1 MRAAVYTR
9 YGAPTVVQVEERQL
23 PVPKPHQLLVKVHAS
38 CLNSADVRLRSLRI
52 PLGFGLISRLIFGI
66 RAPRRPIL
74 GVDLAGTVVAVGD
87 DVSHFKPGDAIIAL
101 TGMAM
106 GAHAEY
112 VCLDADG
119 AIAHK
124 PARLDFNQAAA
135 LVFGGST
142 ALDFLRRG
150 QLKAG
155 ESILIN
161 GAGGAVGCA
170 ALQLARHSG
179 ACITAV
185 CSADKRDLVL
195 SLGAQNVVDYRQED
209 FTRRS
214 ERYDLIMDT
223 QGNAPWSKSRSAL
236 APGGRLL
243 AVCATLP
250 QMLQALWL
258 PLWRRERV
266 IAGPCVERA
275 EDLAELAALAEAGI
289 LVPVIDRI
297 YTLAQIAEAHEYV
310 DSGHKQG
317 SVIIEISPN
326 SLTG

>member
-9 YGAPTVVQVEERQL
+9 YGAPTVVQVEERQP
-23 PVPKPHQLLVKVHAS
+23 PVPKAHQLLVKVHAS
-38 CLNSADVRLRSLRI
+38 CVNSADVRLRSMRV
-52 PLGFGLISRLIFGI
+52 PLGFGLISRLIFGV

-74 GVDLAGTVVAVGD
+74 GVDLAGTVVALGD
-87 DVSHFKPGDAIIAL
+87 EVTRFKPGDTIIAL
-101 TGMAM
+101 TGLNM

-112 VCLDADG
+112 VCLDAEG

-135 LVFGGST
+135 LIFGGTT

-150 QLKAG
+150 RLKAG

-170 ALQLARHSG
+170 ALQLARHYDG
-179 ACITAV
+179 RITAV
-185 CSADKRDLVL
+185 CSADKRDLVQ
-195 SLGAQNVVDYRQED
+195 SLGAEQVVDYRQED
-209 FTRRS
+209 FTRRG
-214 ERYDLIMDT
+214 ERYDLVMDI
-223 QGNAPWSKSRSAL
+223 QGTAPWSKSRRAL

-250 QMLQALWL
+250 QMLEALWL

-275 EDLAELAALAEAGI
+275 EDLAELAALADAGI

-297 YTLAQIAEAHEYV
+297 YPLAQIAEAHEYV
-310 DSGHKQG
+310 DGGHKRG
-317 SVIIEISPN
+317 SVVISC
-326 SLTG
+326 

>member
-9 YGAPTVVQVEERQL
+9 YGAPTVVQVEEREL

-38 CLNSADVRLRSLRI
+38 CVNSADVRLRSLRI

-66 RAPRRPIL
+66 RTPRRPIL

-87 DVSHFKPGDAIIAL
+87 DISRFKSGDAIIAL

-150 QLKAG
+150 RLKAG

-170 ALQLARHSG
+170 ALQISRHLGAR
-179 ACITAV
+179 ITAV

-195 SLGAQNVVDYRQED
+195 SLGAQNVVDYRQAD
-209 FTRRS
+209 FTRS
-214 ERYDLIMDT
+214 GERYDLIMDT
-223 QGNAPWSKSRSAL
+223 HGTAPWSKSRSAL

-266 IAGPCVERA
+266 IAGPCAERA
-275 EDLAELAALAEAGI
+275 GDLAELAAWAEAGI

-297 YTLAQIAEAHEYV
+297 YPLAQIVEAHEYV
-310 DSGHKQG
+310 DGGHKKG
-317 SVIIEISPN
+317 SVIIN
-326 SLTG
+326 GN

>member
-23 PVPKPHQLLVKVHAS
+23 SAPKAHQLLVKVHAS
-38 CLNSADVRLRSLRI
+38 CVNSADVRLRSLRM
-52 PLGFGLISRLIFGI
+52 PLGFGLISRLIFGT
-66 RAPRRPIL
+66 RVPRRPIL

-87 DVSHFKPGDAIIAL
+87 QVTRFKPGDAIIAL

-112 VCLDADG
+112 VCLDTDG

-135 LVFGGST
+135 LVFGGTT

-161 GAGGAVGCA
+161 GTGGAVGCA
-170 ALQLARHSG
+170 ALQLARHYG
-179 ACITAV
+179 ARITAV
-185 CSADKRDLVL
+185 CSASKRDLVL
-195 SLGAQNVVDYRQED
+195 SLGAEQVVDYRQED
-209 FTRRS
+209 FTRRG
-214 ERYDLIMDT
+214 ERYDLIMDI
-223 QGNAPWSKSRSAL
+223 QGTAPWAKSRRAL
-236 APGGRLL
+236 VSGGRLL

-250 QMLQALWL
+250 QMLEALWL
-258 PLWRRERV
+258 PLWRREKV
-266 IAGPCVERA
+266 IAGPCAERA
-275 EDLAELAALAEAGI
+275 EDLAELAALADAGI

-297 YTLAQIAEAHEYV
+297 YSLAQIAEAHEYV
-310 DSGHKQG
+310 DGGHKQG
-317 SVIIEISPN
+317 SVVINMATS
-326 SLTG
+326 

>member
-1 MRAAVYTR
+1 MQAAVYTR
-9 YGAPTVVQVEERQL
+9 YGAPEVVQLMELEQ
-23 PVPKPHQLLVKVHAS
+23 PVPKAHQLLVKVHAS

-52 PLGFGLISRLIFGI
+52 PLGFGLISRLVFGV
-66 RAPRRPIL
+66 RAPRRAIL

-87 DVSHFKPGDAIIAL
+87 EVSRFKSGDDIIAL
-101 TGMAM
+101 TGMTM
-106 GAHAEY
+106 GAHAQY

-135 LVFGGST
+135 LIFGGTT

-155 ESILIN
+155 ERILIN

-170 ALQLARHSG
+170 ALQLARHYG
-179 ACITAV
+179 AHITAV
-185 CSADKRDLVL
+185 CSDSKRALVR
-195 SLGAQNVVDYRQED
+195 SLGAQQVVDYRQED
-209 FTRRS
+209 FTRS
-214 ERYDLIMDT
+214 GECYDLIMDT
-223 QGNAPWSKSRSAL
+223 QGNAPWSKSYRAL

-258 PLWRRERV
+258 PLWQRERV
-266 IAGPCVERA
+266 IAGPCAERA
-275 EDLAELAALAEAGI
+275 QDLAELASLADAGI

-297 YTLAQIAEAHEYV
+297 YPLAQIAEAHEYV
-310 DSGHKQG
+310 DGGHKQG
-317 SVIIEISPN
+317 SVVINCS
-326 SLTG
+326 